1 MALLIC
7 DIVSPNLWGMI
18 LNRVQIFTDQIS
30 DQCPWTMD
38 QVIDQDVAQVVPN
51 GYVPSKGVIGEH
63 KDNLKLYVDS
73 KLCGFFYLWF
83 CLPPI
88 PGEWFQIKTQVQI
101 FLCDNYFLI
110 ENKEQCRCKRCRW
123 RCKDRRAPRECK
135 RCRPKARAVPDL
147 RCLGCTRRDP
157 WPAKEGDVEPW
168 PVDHVVVEYRK
179 NENENSNKWGCA
191 WRNEERWAQW

>member
-63 KDNLKLYVDS
+63 KDNLKLYIDS
-73 KLCGFFYLWF
+73 KLNGSFNLWSYI
-83 CLPPI
+83 L
-88 PGEWFQIKTQVQI
+88 
-101 FLCDNYFLI
+101 
-110 ENKEQCRCKRCRW
+110 
-123 RCKDRRAPRECK
+123 
-135 RCRPKARAVPDL
+135 KARIVGFKIPQNFFNFPQFFFAVN
-147 RCLGCTRRDP
+147 
-157 WPAKEGDVEPW
+157 AK
-168 PVDHVVVEYRK
+168 
-179 NENENSNKWGCA
+179 N
-191 WRNEERWAQW
+191 